1 MHGIRGMV
9 ATLLAL
15 SVAGLSARQVA
26 GTRPATSAAARVAS
40 RSTPHLKFTATISP
54 VVIGPGARIS
64 IALDVVPK
72 KGMHVY
78 APGTQYRPVV
88 IRLQADPSLR
98 VHNPV
103 YPKPT
108 VYRFKPLNED
118 VLVYD
123 APFRLVV
130 DVIAGDSV
138 ALRAQLRGRTQ
149 MTIKGTLD
157 YQACDDRLCY
167 LPASVPFQWTLRV
180 AGE

>member
-1 MHGIRGMV
+1 MHGTRAVV
-9 ATLLAL
+9 AMLLAL
-15 SVAGLSARQVA
+15 SGAALSARQA
-26 GTRPATSAAARVAS
+26 PETRPVTSAAARVIS
-40 RSTPHLKFTATISP
+40 RSTPHLTFTATVSP
-54 VVIGPGARIS
+54 GIIVPGARIS
-64 IALDVVPK
+64 IAVDVVPK

-88 IRLQADPSLR
+88 IRLQGDPPLR
-98 VHNPV
+98 VRNSV

-123 APFRLVV
+123 GPFRLVV
-130 DVIAGDSV
+130 EAIASDAI
-138 ALRAQLRGRTQ
+138 ALRAHLRGRRQ
-149 MTIKGTLD
+149 MTIRGTLN
-157 YQACDDRLCY
+157 YQACDDRMCY

>member
-1 MHGIRGMV
+1 M
-9 ATLLAL
+9 LLAL
-15 SVAGLSARQVA
+15 SVAALSARQA
-26 GTRPATSAAARVAS
+26 PGTRPVTSAATRAIS
-40 RSTPHLKFTATISP
+40 RSTPHLRFTATISP
-54 VVIGPGARIS
+54 VIIVPGARIS
-64 IALDVVPK
+64 IAVDIVPK

-88 IRLQADPSLR
+88 IRLQADASLR
-98 VHNPV
+98 VRNSV

-130 DVIAGDSV
+130 EAIASDAT
-138 ALRAQLRGRTQ
+138 ALRKHLRGRNQ
-149 MTIKGTLD
+149 MTIRGTLD
-157 YQACDDRLCY
+157 YQACDDRMCY

>member
-1 MHGIRGMV
+1 MHGTRGVV
-9 ATLLAL
+9 AMLLAL
-15 SVAGLSARQVA
+15 CAAGLSARQVPGA
-26 GTRPATSAAARVAS
+26 LPATSAVARVVS

-54 VVIGPGARIS
+54 VVIVPGARIS
-64 IALDVVPK
+64 IAFDVVPK

-78 APGTQYRPVV
+78 APGTKYRPVV
-88 IRLQADPSLR
+88 IRLQADPALR

-130 DVIAGDSV
+130 DVTAGDSV
-138 ALRAQLRGRTQ
+138 ALRTQLRGRRQ
-149 MTIKGTLD
+149 MTIKGSLD
-157 YQACDDRLCY
+157 YQACDDRMCY
-167 LPASVPFQWTLRV
+167 LPASVPFQWTLTV
-180 AGE
+180 ASQ

>member
-1 MHGIRGMV
+1 M
-9 ATLLAL
+9 LLAL
-15 SVAGLSARQVA
+15 SVAALSAWQA
-26 GTRPATSAAARVAS
+26 PETRPVTSAAARVIS
-40 RSTPHLKFTATISP
+40 RATPHLTFSATISP
-54 VVIGPGARIS
+54 GIIVPGARIS
-64 IALDVVPK
+64 IAVDVVPK

-88 IRLQADPSLR
+88 IRLKGDPPLR
-98 VHNPV
+98 VRNSV

-108 VYRFKPLNED
+108 VYRFKPLHED

-123 APFRLVV
+123 GPFRLVV
-130 DVIAGDSV
+130 EAIASDAI
-138 ALRAQLRGRTQ
+138 ALRAHLRGRRQ

-157 YQACDDRLCY
+157 YQACDDRMCY

>member
-1 MHGIRGMV
+1 M
-9 ATLLAL
+9 LLAL
-15 SVAGLSARQVA
+15 SVATLSARETP
-26 GTRPATSAAARVAS
+26 GTRPVTSAAARAIS
-40 RSTPHLKFTATISP
+40 RSTPHLTFTASVSP
-54 VVIGPGARIS
+54 GIIVPGARIS
-64 IALDVVPK
+64 IAVDVVPK

-78 APGTQYRPVV
+78 APGTRYRPVV
-88 IRLQADPSLR
+88 IRVKGDPSLR
-98 VHNPV
+98 VGNSV

-118 VLVYD
+118 VLVYA

-130 DVIAGDSV
+130 DVLAGDAT
-138 ALRAQLRGRTQ
+138 ALRAHLRGRRQ

-157 YQACDDRLCY
+157 YQACDDRMCY

>member
-1 MHGIRGMV
+1 
-9 ATLLAL
+9 
-15 SVAGLSARQVA
+15 
-26 GTRPATSAAARVAS
+26 
-40 RSTPHLKFTATISP
+40 
-54 VVIGPGARIS
+54 
-64 IALDVVPK
+64 
-72 KGMHVY
+72 MHVY

-88 IRLQADPSLR
+88 IRLQANPALR

-138 ALRAQLRGRTQ
+138 ALRRQLRGRTQ
-149 MTIKGTLD
+149 MTIKATLD
-157 YQACDDRLCY
+157 YQACDDRMCY
-167 LPASVPFQWTLRV
+167 LPASVPFQRTLRA
-180 AGE
+180 AGQ